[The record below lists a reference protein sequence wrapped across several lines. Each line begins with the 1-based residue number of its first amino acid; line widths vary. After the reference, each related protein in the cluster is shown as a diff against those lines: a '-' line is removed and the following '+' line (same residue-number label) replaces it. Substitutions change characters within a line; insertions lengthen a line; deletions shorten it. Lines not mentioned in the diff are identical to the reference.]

1 MDNLINVYMDYMV
14 KTYGRIAV
22 VYFSSEQYFVEVNTS
37 RFINTYIDNYY
48 YGIKHTVKDDSLFG
62 IGVLE
67 KEFDGLLE
75 ELIDDYKGYELV
87 DDNSLYTKKVKM
99 LKEIRNFSLDL
110 VKLDKIKFNNTWKDD
125 IKDIFKNYDINIDE
139 VTKIYENYLDRINKY
154 LSMGDNF
161 YTLSLDRIDNG
172 DKCYLLRLNDN
183 IDVLRKYKRFMIDE
197 VFHDDRLDFNR
208 WKMLIQKFSL
218 LMLNDLVRDK
228 QIDRNYYLSL
238 DKDIFKRGIIN
249 EELVK
254 LLDNSFIRKHLILLL
269 PFDVIHSYRDKLE
282 KLNYDLCIKV
292 DFTFIND
299 IGSKLEACKNL
310 ECKDTLVCGWK
321 ERDYDYIKGY
331 QTLKGKS
338 LLIYKEEG

>member
-139 VTKIYENYLDRINKY
+139 VIKIYENYLDRINKY

-183 IDVLRKYKRFMIDE
+183 IDVLRKYKRFMINE

-238 DKDIFKRGIIN
+238 DKDIFKRGVIN

-254 LLDNSFIRKHLILLL
+254 LLDNNFIRKHLILLL